1 MRLLQMIGA
10 QARNFTLM
18 RAPGLI
24 AATVLLLEGAAF
36 ACSVPVFRYALEHW
50 PADPYRLTVFHR
62 GELGADAREL
72 LPADGLANARLELVD
87 LDDKPAPD
95 MLDLWCHQKADT
107 LPWVV
112 ARFPVSTGI
121 DTIVT
126 AGPLSEVMQRLLDS
140 PTRREIVDRLAA
152 GESAVWLLLESGDR
166 NKDDAAEALIAR
178 RLEYLMGVLTL
189 PRLDEQD
196 IVNGLVS
203 IAEEDLRLAFSV
215 LRLARDDPEEGAFV
229 QMLLHSE
236 RDLAGLQ
243 EPMVFPVFGR
253 GRALY
258 ALVGAG
264 IRHETIDEAASFLI
278 GKCSCQVKERNPGV
292 DLLMSADWST
302 VAKTSP
308 ELARRLPTLAA
319 LGDAAPVSV
328 TAQPQEGSPV
338 SPGTAPGN
346 SRSKLVLILVYAVS
360 PLLSA
365 VAVLLA
371 WRKIRRR

>member
-1 MRLLQMIGA
+1 MIRA
-10 QARNFTLM
+10 EARILRLM

-24 AATVLLLEGAAF
+24 AAVVFLFEGAAS

-50 PADPYRLTVFHR
+50 PADPYRVTIFHR
-62 GELGADAREL
+62 GELSADQKKR
-72 LPADGLANARLELVD
+72 LPGDALANANMEFVD
-87 LDDKPAPD
+87 LDDHPASE
-95 MLDLWCHQKADT
+95 MRELWRQQKTET

-112 ARFPVSTGI
+112 ARFPRSTGI
-121 DTIVT
+121 ETVVS
-126 AGPLSEVMQRLLDS
+126 AGPLPEVMGPLLDS

-152 GESAVWLLLESGDR
+152 GESAVWVLLESGDR
-166 NKDDAAEALIAR
+166 AKDDAAETLMVR

-215 LRLARDDPEEGAFV
+215 LRLSRADAAERPFV
-229 QMLLHSE
+229 QMLLNSE

-292 DLLMSADWST
+292 DLLMSADWNT
-302 VAKTSP
+302 LVKTSS
-308 ELARRLPTLAA
+308 ELARQLPTLAA

-328 TAQPQEGSPV
+328 TAEPQGSPE
-338 SPGTAPGN
+338 P
-346 SRSKLVLILVYAVS
+346 SRVVTQSKGSRLALILVYAVS

-365 VAVLLA
+365 VAVLVA
-371 WRKIRRR
+371 WRKMRRR